1 MKQKNKFTNI
11 PLHINTLDIWFVR
24 KSIETALK
32 KAIPLFKDRFLDVGC
47 GKMPYKNLILKNS
60 EIKQY
65 IGLDIETARDYGNG
79 IKPDIFWTSEG
90 KIPIVAESVQAAMA
104 TEVLEHCPDPQ
115 AIVNEVYRV
124 LAKDGVFFLTVPFLW
139 NLHEVPYDEHRY
151 TPFALQRILQN
162 AGFQD
167 IEIKAHGG
175 WNASLALMIALWC
188 RRYWKNNVLKFAFS
202 LFCFPLIW
210 LLFKTD
216 KAPTTFS
223 EGDMITGLY
232 AIAKK

>member
-1 MKQKNKFTNI
+1 MANDKFTNI
-11 PLHINTLDIWFVR
+11 SLTINTLDLWFVR
-24 KSIETALK
+24 KSIKNALLLALPK
-32 KAIPLFKDRFLDVGC
+32 FKGAFLDVGC
-47 GKMPYKNLILKNS
+47 GKMPYKTLIAENS
-60 EIKQY
+60 QIQQY
-65 IGLDIETARDYGNG
+65 IGLDIEAARDYGA
-79 IKPDIFWTSEG
+79 KADIVWTADG
-90 KIPIVAESVQAAMA
+90 KIPLENEVVQSAMA

-124 LAKDGVFFLTVPFLW
+124 LAKDAVFFLTVPFLW

-175 WNASLALMIALWC
+175 WNASLALMLGLWC
-188 RRYWKNNVLKFAFS
+188 RRYWKNDALKLGFS
-202 LFCFPLIW
+202 LLLFPIIW

-216 KAPTTFS
+216 KAPVTFK

-232 AIAKK
+232 AFAKK